1 MAAAGTAL
9 HSRHIN
15 KGNVIMKNENEKA
28 ALNQD
33 VRPLGRITAEEIS
46 VDELVRIAGGGGTGS
61 QWHAPL
67 PPTDVDR
74 LD

>member
-1 MAAAGTAL
+1 
-9 HSRHIN
+9 
-15 KGNVIMKNENEKA
+15 MKNQNEPTT
-28 ALNQD
+28 LNQD

-46 VDELVRIAGGGGTGS
+46 VDQLVKIAGGAGTGS

-74 LD
+74 ER